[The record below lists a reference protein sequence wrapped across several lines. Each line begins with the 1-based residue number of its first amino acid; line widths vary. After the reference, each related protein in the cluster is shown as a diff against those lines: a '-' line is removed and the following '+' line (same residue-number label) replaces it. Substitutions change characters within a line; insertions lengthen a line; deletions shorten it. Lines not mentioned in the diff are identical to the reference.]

1 MEEKLKNKLPD
12 ELKDIVMKELL
23 QNPFMG
29 INITDGEGRVL
40 FLNEVHHRITGHNPK
55 QYLGHTMQEIKD
67 KGMISES
74 ATMIALDLKKAVLIN
89 QIASKNNTF
98 QVKAIPIYNDNGE
111 IIFVINYLIDVS
123 ELVNLK
129 ETLQQI
135 QSSHEQLKDEF
146 EILKKELNNKGLLV
160 FGSEAMRNVVEYAYK
175 VAESDVTVL
184 ITGPSGSGKEHIAN
198 IIQARSKRKDAPFIR
213 INCAAI
219 PENLL
224 ESELF
229 GYEAGAFTG
238 GLAKGRKGLIESADK
253 GTLLLDEIGEL
264 PMTLQSK
271 LLRVLQDHK
280 VRRVGGNK
288 DIKVDF
294 RLIASTN
301 ANIKEMIAKKQFRE
315 DLYYRLNVIEIRIP
329 GLEHRREDIPLL
341 VNYFLKNFN
350 LQHGMNKYMSDEAM
364 AYFSKSHYP
373 GNVRELRNIVERTMI
388 LSRNDEIQLIDA
400 YEAFGVFVDKNDKTN
415 RNDKLNLS
423 ATPNMSLKDM
433 LEEYEKQ
440 ILSEYMDIYGCGT
453 KIAKKLKTDQST
465 ISRKLSKYNIK
476 PKNI

>member
-1 MEEKLKNKLPD
+1 
-12 ELKDIVMKELL
+12 
-23 QNPFMG
+23 
-29 INITDGEGRVL
+29 
-40 FLNEVHHRITGHNPK
+40 
-55 QYLGHTMQEIKD
+55 
-67 KGMISES
+67 
-74 ATMIALDLKKAVLIN
+74 
-89 QIASKNNTF
+89 
-98 QVKAIPIYNDNGE
+98 
-111 IIFVINYLIDVS
+111 
-123 ELVNLK
+123 
-129 ETLQQI
+129 
-135 QSSHEQLKDEF
+135 
-146 EILKKELNNKGLLV
+146 
-160 FGSEAMRNVVEYAYK
+160 MRNVVEYAYK

-453 KIAKKLKTDQST
+453 KIAKKLKT
-465 ISRKLSKYNIK
+465 N
-476 PKNI
+476 

>member
-1 MEEKLKNKLPD
+1 
-12 ELKDIVMKELL
+12 
-23 QNPFMG
+23 
-29 INITDGEGRVL
+29 
-40 FLNEVHHRITGHNPK
+40 
-55 QYLGHTMQEIKD
+55 
-67 KGMISES
+67 
-74 ATMIALDLKKAVLIN
+74 
-89 QIASKNNTF
+89 
-98 QVKAIPIYNDNGE
+98 
-111 IIFVINYLIDVS
+111 
-123 ELVNLK
+123 
-129 ETLQQI
+129 
-135 QSSHEQLKDEF
+135 
-146 EILKKELNNKGLLV
+146 
-160 FGSEAMRNVVEYAYK
+160 MRNVVEYAYK

-453 KIAKKLKTDQST
+453 KIAKKLKTNQST